1 MSTWSQST
9 KINITR
15 KGHVNMA
22 SPRNMDELKRA
33 ITYIELLTRS
43 FETMK
48 LLHYLLLSKPR
59 TRFYL
64 LWKFNFRNTISS
76 PVSTLRLLLL
86 SPLNSL
92 VRSACPAYEP
102 STTMTQQTLL
112 LSQAHTYTHTHTDTH
127 KHAPK
132 QRSPAEK
139 LRGSPLV
146 AQLLDSS
153 VYELSKI

>member
-1 MSTWSQST
+1 
-9 KINITR
+9 
-15 KGHVNMA
+15 MA

-112 LSQAHTYTHTHTDTH
+112 LSQAHTYTHTHTQTH
-127 KHAPK
+127 TNTHPNNARLLKSCAAHLL
-132 QRSPAEK
+132 SH
-139 LRGSPLV
+139 SFWIPLYMNY
-146 AQLLDSS
+146 QKYNSI
-153 VYELSKI
+153 SKIRQ